1 MYWDLYKEVQLVYH
15 GQGIKSTHPLWYSSA
30 YNLGISIVIVMSV
43 TSHGFTYV
51 HDEGNSLISHGI
63 TTNVKPNVKSF
74 TGLGTI
80 YTFTMSLIKIRQ
92 EKRISQGI
100 SGKCIKVIYNL
111 YDSAKSKIKLNGV
124 ISKEYFLCNVG
135 VRQGENLSPLLS
147 VRGKIAV

>member
-1 MYWDLYKEVQLVYH
+1 
-15 GQGIKSTHPLWYSSA
+15 
-30 YNLGISIVIVMSV
+30 
-43 TSHGFTYV
+43 
-51 HDEGNSLISHGI
+51 
-63 TTNVKPNVKSF
+63 
-74 TGLGTI
+74 
-80 YTFTMSLIKIRQ
+80 MSLIKIRQ
-92 EKRISQGI
+92 EKSISHGI